1 MNPVLEVGDEVILLH
16 MDGESQMNPGL
27 KGVVLSKSKVF
38 GDDQYVVKWE
48 NGSQLSLISS
58 ADAWDKLEN
67 FNKRKQKKESKEI
80 EIDKK
85 DINEVDEYERSKTLM
100 SNIDVF
106 KNFNMKFLNDYLKMI
121 KDSGIVNMLG
131 AAPYLYM
138 GKRRIQHE
146 FEYKNI
152 SNEDEF
158 ETVLDNADQAQAE
171 MINGVMNVLGSEK
184 KEMSLENINRYLRKY
199 STKVLMNYIHL
210 F

>member
-1 MNPVLEVGDEVILLH
+1 MNPVLEVGDDVILLH
-16 MDGESQMNPGL
+16 MDGESEMNPGL
-27 KGVVLSKSKVF
+27 KGIVLSKSRVF

-67 FNKRKQKKESKEI
+67 FNKRKQKKERNEI

-85 DINEVDEYERSKTLM
+85 DINEVDEYERSKTLI
-100 SNIDVF
+100 SNVDVF
-106 KNFNMKFLNDYLKMI
+106 KNFNMKFLNEYLKMI

-131 AAPYLYM
+131 AATYLYM
-138 GKRRIQHE
+138 GKKRIQHE

-158 ETVLDNADQAQAE
+158 GTVLDNADQAQAE
-171 MINGVMNVLGSEK
+171 MINGVMNVLGSEN
-184 KEMSLENINRYLRKY
+184 KEMSLENINRYLKNY
-199 STKVLMNYIHL
+199 STKVLTNYIHL

>member
-1 MNPVLEVGDEVILLH
+1 MNPVLEVGDDVILLH
-16 MDGESQMNPGL
+16 MDGESEMNPGL
-27 KGVVLSKSKVF
+27 KGIVLSKSRVF

-67 FNKRKQKKESKEI
+67 FNKRKQKKERNEI

-85 DINEVDEYERSKTLM
+85 DINEVDEYERSKTLI
-100 SNIDVF
+100 SNVDVF
-106 KNFNMKFLNDYLKMI
+106 KNFNMKFLNEYLKMI

-131 AAPYLYM
+131 AATYLYM
-138 GKRRIQHE
+138 GKKRIQHE

-171 MINGVMNVLGSEK
+171 MINGVMNVLGSEN
-184 KEMSLENINRYLRKY
+184 KEMSLENINRYLKNY
-199 STKVLMNYIHL
+199 STKVLTNYIHL

>member
-1 MNPVLEVGDEVILLH
+1 
-16 MDGESQMNPGL
+16 
-27 KGVVLSKSKVF
+27 
-38 GDDQYVVKWE
+38 
-48 NGSQLSLISS
+48 
-58 ADAWDKLEN
+58 
-67 FNKRKQKKESKEI
+67 
-80 EIDKK
+80 
-85 DINEVDEYERSKTLM
+85 
-100 SNIDVF
+100 
-106 KNFNMKFLNDYLKMI
+106 
-121 KDSGIVNMLG
+121 MLG

>member
-1 MNPVLEVGDEVILLH
+1 
-16 MDGESQMNPGL
+16 MDGESEMNPGL
-27 KGVVLSKSKVF
+27 KGIVLSKSRVF

-67 FNKRKQKKESKEI
+67 FNKRKQKKERNEI

-85 DINEVDEYERSKTLM
+85 DINEVDEYERSKTLI
-100 SNIDVF
+100 SNVDVF
-106 KNFNMKFLNDYLKMI
+106 KNFNMKFLNEYLKMI

-131 AAPYLYM
+131 AATYLYM
-138 GKRRIQHE
+138 GKKRIQHE

-158 ETVLDNADQAQAE
+158 GTVLDNADQAQAE
-171 MINGVMNVLGSEK
+171 MINGVMNVLGSEN
-184 KEMSLENINRYLRKY
+184 KEMSLENINRYLKNY
-199 STKVLMNYIHL
+199 STKVLTNYIHL